1 MNTPSLQRILVWD
14 LPTRLFHWLLA
25 LSFAGAWLT
34 AESERFRDVH
44 VLLGYTMIGLIGFRL
59 VWGLVGTRHARFSA
73 FVRAPAAAV
82 RYLKSLVTG
91 RAEHY
96 VGHNPAGALAI
107 VLLLLLGLAAGVSGW
122 LTYNEIGG
130 EWLEEGH
137 ELAANLMLAV
147 VGIHVLGVL
156 VGSLAH
162 RENLV
167 RAMVTGYKRGAPG
180 EGIRR
185 PQLVAALLL
194 ALGVA
199 GSWGLW
205 FNDKAA
211 MDTGATAEIRQTAGL
226 GGLAQGR
233 HEHGHHDDDD

>member
-167 RAMVTGYKRGAPG
+167 RAMVTG
-180 EGIRR
+180 
-185 PQLVAALLL
+185 
-194 ALGVA
+194 
-199 GSWGLW
+199 
-205 FNDKAA
+205 
-211 MDTGATAEIRQTAGL
+211 
-226 GGLAQGR
+226 
-233 HEHGHHDDDD
+233 